1 MERTATRR
9 EIQFAM
15 TKPLISHF
23 PLGFGSGRS
32 SLSRYMVTEVNVSFY
47 INNKTRKGNTMQV
60 VIRKYTGKDA
70 AALIDLLE
78 KRATEVQSL
87 MRSVKGLVSYKVAR
101 SQGGGFTVTVCDD
114 RAGIDESIQKAK
126 DWIAKNAAHL
136 GAVAPEVS
144 IGDVI
149 VQVN

>member
-1 MERTATRR
+1 
-9 EIQFAM
+9 
-15 TKPLISHF
+15 
-23 PLGFGSGRS
+23 
-32 SLSRYMVTEVNVSFY
+32 
-47 INNKTRKGNTMQV
+47 MQV
-60 VIRKYTGKDA
+60 VIRKYAGKDA

-101 SQGGGFTVTVCDD
+101 SEGGGFTVTVCND

-126 DWIAKNAAHL
+126 EWIAKNAAHL
-136 GAVAPEVS
+136 GAVTPEVS
-144 IGDVI
+144 IGDMI